1 MLIIHISSIMTAYDR
16 IFNILHIS
24 NLKLRSDLIT
34 HVSGF
39 NHTFGTVSRNKNF
52 TNY

>member
-1 MLIIHISSIMTAYDR
+1 MLIIHISPIMTAYDR
-16 IFNILHIS
+16 IFNILEFS

-34 HVSGF
+34 RVSGL
-39 NHTFGTVSRNKNF
+39 NHNFATVSRNKIF